1 MIPFEGRS
9 SLKQYISLKPVKQ
22 GFKVW
27 VRVDSLNG
35 YFCEFE
41 VYTGKADTTAEH
53 NLSERVVHK
62 LTRSISGLNH
72 QVFCDRFFTSA
83 DLFSSLLQRKVC
95 ASGTNLT
102 TCRHFPVDLSGVHLN
117 WETAVPF
124 SANREHRCRSVDGQE
139 DYQCTVYHEWPW
151 HLQPVKRKQKD
162 GSTLMVDCPSSIVT
176 YNNLMGGVNC
186 GDHTTTSGS
195 SQGNSIL

>member
-72 QVFCDRFFTSA
+72 QVFCDRFFTCFLPYSSERCVPMEPTSPHADIFLLISVGYTLIEKQQFLFRQTGNIVAAVWMDKKIVSA
-83 DLFSSLLQRKVC
+83 LSTMSDPDIS
-95 ASGTNLT
+95 NL
-102 TCRHFPVDLSGVHLN
+102 
-117 WETAVPF
+117 
-124 SANREHRCRSVDGQE
+124 
-139 DYQCTVYHEWPW
+139 
-151 HLQPVKRKQKD
+151 
-162 GSTLMVDCPSSIVT
+162 
-176 YNNLMGGVNC
+176 
-186 GDHTTTSGS
+186 
-195 SQGNSIL
+195 